1 MILNLELK
9 SEGKQSNPMLGSYQ
23 SSRKAGK
30 YILAQLLLLGRLF
43 PTGGGAV
50 VLKRLKITKDM
61 HYQEESGHLE
71 QL

>member
-1 MILNLELK
+1 
-9 SEGKQSNPMLGSYQ
+9 MLGSYQ

-50 VLKRLKITKDM
+50 VLKRLKITKGM

-71 QL
+71 QLMSMKMYFGNFINLKH